1 MASLDTTVDFRL
13 SLARLA
19 ANTHV
24 ATVLG
29 EADLHN
35 EAELR
40 EAVWPLAE
48 EEGSTVIVDLCD
60 ASFVDSTVLG
70 VLVGLSKRLRARD
83 GRLIVVSADP
93 RFQKLLEITGLLPVL
108 HLERSL
114 AKAVGSVVDGTA
126 V

>member
-1 MASLDTTVDFRL
+1 MASLDTTLDFRL

-19 ANTHV
+19 PNTHV
-24 ATVLG
+24 VTVVG

-40 EAVWPLAE
+40 EAVRPLVDE
-48 EEGSTVIVDLCD
+48 DGSSVIVDLCD

-70 VLVGLSKRLRARD
+70 VLVGLAKRLRARD

-93 RFQKLLEITGLLPVL
+93 RFQKLLEITGLLPIL

-114 AKAVGSVVDGTA
+114 AKAVESVVDGAT

>member
-1 MASLDTTVDFRL
+1 MALLDTTVDFRL

-19 ANTHV
+19 SSTHV
-24 ATVLG
+24 VTVLG

-35 EAELR
+35 EVELR
-40 EAVWPLAE
+40 EALWPLAD

-70 VLVGLSKRLRARD
+70 VLVGLAKRLRARG

-108 HLERSL
+108 HLEPSL
-114 AKAVGSVVDGTA
+114 AKAVGSFVGGATV
-126 V
+126 